1 MRSGPRAGHE
11 GKRNR
16 RKVFEFM
23 PMVEARTQFPPL
35 SPFVQ
40 LVIKGLLLFLKTS
53 FCGNLCGS
61 LLYQFSRKEEPKNGW
76 EGAAGG
82 RRGVQAKQLNAAD
95 MRHP

>member
-1 MRSGPRAGHE
+1 MRLVTIAWTRAGHGLNG

-35 SPFVQ
+35 SPFVL

-61 LLYQFSRKEEPKNGW
+61 LLYQFSRKEEPKNG
-76 EGAAGG
+76 
-82 RRGVQAKQLNAAD
+82 
-95 MRHP
+95 